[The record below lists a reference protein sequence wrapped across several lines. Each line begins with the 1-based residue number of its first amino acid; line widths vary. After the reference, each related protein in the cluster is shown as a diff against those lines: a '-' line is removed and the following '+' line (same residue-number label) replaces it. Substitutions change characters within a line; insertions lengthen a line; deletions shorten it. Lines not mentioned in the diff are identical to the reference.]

1 MSNARYFKNNVAG
14 LNAIALLVYDGTDTE
29 CNWDT
34 CPKPMGLGHIGT
46 GVRPLCARAIGMG
59 HIGTGVGTPCP
70 RPIGMG
76 RGRPS
81 LFQTVERTRQSLES
95 PPVTLT
101 WKESKYKMNKFHKG
115 ISSRY
120 VQRHVQITQKVSTK
134 DTQCTSKGHQRHVQ
148 RAPKARPNDTQGTSK
163 GHQRY
168 VPTEDSQGKISHTIR
183 RADTRSHK
191 VICNPR

>member
-76 RGRPS
+76 HIGTGVGTPCPRPIGMGHIGTGSALFVPDRGTNTAKS
-81 LFQTVERTRQSLES
+81 
-95 PPVTLT
+95 
-101 WKESKYKMNKFHKG
+101 
-115 ISSRY
+115 
-120 VQRHVQITQKVSTK
+120 
-134 DTQCTSKGHQRHVQ
+134 
-148 RAPKARPNDTQGTSK
+148 
-163 GHQRY
+163 
-168 VPTEDSQGKISHTIR
+168 
-183 RADTRSHK
+183 
-191 VICNPR
+191 